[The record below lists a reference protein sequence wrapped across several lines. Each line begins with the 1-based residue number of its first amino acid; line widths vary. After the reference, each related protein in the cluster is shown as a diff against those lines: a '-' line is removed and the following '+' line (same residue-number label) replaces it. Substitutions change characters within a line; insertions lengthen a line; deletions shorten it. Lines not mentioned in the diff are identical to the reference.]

1 MMICKHANKLS
12 AIVGVSQE
20 IQVWNEWYLTF
31 FFKGTDF
38 ELKKKKKQD
47 ASCTFSC
54 CHLLC
59 NKAVS
64 LLSVLHTSLLHL
76 TGTVRM

>member
-1 MMICKHANKLS
+1 MICKHANKLS

-38 ELKKKKKQD
+38 ELKKKKNRMQ
-47 ASCTFSC
+47 AVLFLVAIC
-54 CHLLC
+54 CVIKLFLC
-59 NKAVS
+59 
-64 LLSVLHTSLLHL
+64 SVCYIPAYYI
-76 TGTVRM
+76 